1 MAIQKIFKA
10 TILSCRY
17 FTRAGLA
24 VNFMNGRFTT
34 DNKEVED
41 ELMEEVGQVGRTK
54 SRHPFIFVD
63 ENEAELDTEALSPL
77 ELIKLQAK
85 EEARQ
90 ELLAEIK
97 AQQARALDAGSNVS
111 STSANFAESL
121 NTTAKQE
128 ADAASM
134 EPKAPE
140 GETAGATL
148 IPAAGNTSM
157 ADKLASLRANQG
169 K

>member
-1 MAIQKIFKA
+1 MAIQKIFKS

-41 ELMEEVGQVGRTK
+41 ELMQEVGEAGRTK
-54 SRHPFIFVD
+54 SRHPFIFID

-85 EEARQ
+85 EEARK
-90 ELLAEIK
+90 ELLAEMA
-97 AQQARALDAGSNVS
+97 AQQARAMDAGANVS
-111 STSANFAESL
+111 STSANFASSL
-121 NTTAKQE
+121 NTTAKQAE
-128 ADAASM
+128 DAASA
-134 EPKAPE
+134 ESKVP
-140 GETAGATL
+140 ETAAT
-148 IPAAGNTSM
+148 GSM
-157 ADKLASLRANQG
+157 AARLANLQV
-169 K
+169 KKD

>member
-17 FTRAGLA
+17 FTRAGIA

-34 DNKEVED
+34 DNKAVED
-41 ELMEEVGQVGRTK
+41 ELMEEVGEVGRTK
-54 SRHPFIFVD
+54 SRHPFIFID
-63 ENEAELDTEALSPL
+63 ESEAELDTEALSPL

-85 EEARQ
+85 EEARK
-90 ELLAEIK
+90 EVLAEIA
-97 AQQARALDAGSNVS
+97 AQQARAMDAGANVS
-111 STSANFAESL
+111 SSTANFAQSL

-134 EPKAPE
+134 EPKAQAVE
-140 GETAGATL
+140 GATL
-148 IPAAGNTSM
+148 IPASTGSM
-157 ADKLASLRANQG
+157 ADKLANLRANQP